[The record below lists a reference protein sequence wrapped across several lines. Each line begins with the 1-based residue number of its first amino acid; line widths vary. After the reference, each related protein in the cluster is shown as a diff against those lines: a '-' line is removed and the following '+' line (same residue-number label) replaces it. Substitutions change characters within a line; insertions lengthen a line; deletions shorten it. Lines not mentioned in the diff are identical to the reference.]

1 MKKMFPG
8 YFSNDP
14 DILNDIWGRCLFVLD
29 ANVLLSLYRYSNET
43 RSELFEIFN
52 LLNDRLWVPHQVAS
66 EYLVNRVSVIGQQ
79 VKVYDDAI
87 KSVEDLRRSFE
98 NPKQHP
104 FVQDETLTAAVDS
117 FEKVVED
124 LGSNK
129 RAYLQKIE
137 FDDVKAGLEKLLD
150 GCVGDGLTEEEV
162 ADVLLAGP
170 PRYLQKI
177 PPGYKDAK
185 KGGDSDLASDKLKP
199 FGDYIVWRQTLAK
212 AKADSLP
219 VIFVT
224 GDSKEDWWTI
234 YSGKPLEPHPQL
246 VDEFVKEVGQ
256 SFYMYLP
263 EKFME
268 RANEYLHRATSQSAI
283 DEIVDVRAED
293 LADLALP
300 KKQAFKQNFLMA
312 DAVYSDTDRQ
322 DLIANI
328 EALERNISAQQ
339 LQIEMFDR
347 TVERKTH
354 KRQETIVRYTHS
366 LASNDGVESPHSMRL
381 SSIIS
386 QLGAEIE
393 SAISDRDLM
402 HRVLH
407 DLSLHSTN
415 LRYQLRNFDF
425 DAFVVPYKTK

>member
-43 RSELFEIFN
+43 RSELFEIFK

-79 VKVYDDAI
+79 VKVYDDAV

-104 FVQDETLTAAVDS
+104 FVQDETLKAAIVS

-129 RAYLQKIE
+129 KVYLQKIE
-137 FDDVKAGLEKLLD
+137 VDDVKAGLEKLLD
-150 GCVGDGLTEEEV
+150 GRVGESLTEEEV
-162 ADVLLAGP
+162 ADVLLTGP
-170 PRYLQKI
+170 LRYLQKT

-185 KGGDSDLASDKLKP
+185 KGGDSDLAADKLKP
-199 FGDYIVWRQTLAK
+199 YGDYIVWRQTLAK
-212 AKADSLP
+212 AKADGLP

-224 GDSKEDWWTI
+224 GDSKEDWWSI

-256 SFYMYLP
+256 NFYMYLP

-268 RANEYLHRATSQSAI
+268 RANEYLDRATSQSAI

-293 LADLALP
+293 LAAIQWLTN
-300 KKQAFKQNFLMA
+300 QGGKQNFLMDFA
-312 DAVYSDTDRQ
+312 YSEGDRQ
-322 DLIANI
+322 DLLAKLDI
-328 EALERNISAQQ
+328 LEKQISAQQ
-339 LQIEMFDR
+339 VQIELLDFA
-347 TVERKTH
+347 VERKTH
-354 KRQETIVRYTHS
+354 ERQETLVRYTNS
-366 LASNDGVESPHSMRL
+366 LAANNGVESPHTIRL
-381 SSIIS
+381 SSTIN
-386 QLGAEIE
+386 QLGSEVE
-393 SAISDRDLM
+393 SSSSDRELM
-402 HRVLH
+402 HRVLQ
-407 DLSLHSTN
+407 DLTLQHTAV
-415 LRYQLRNFDF
+415 RYQLRAIEFLI
-425 DAFVVPYKTK
+425 PGSSYKTN